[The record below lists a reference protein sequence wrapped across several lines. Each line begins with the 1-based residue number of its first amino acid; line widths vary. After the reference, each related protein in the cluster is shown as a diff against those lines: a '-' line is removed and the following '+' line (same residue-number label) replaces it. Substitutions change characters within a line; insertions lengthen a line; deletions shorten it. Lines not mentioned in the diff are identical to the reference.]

1 MIRNTIRRI
10 RSIGY
15 LYADT
20 FAVGAELG
28 GVHAIECGDA
38 VREITGVGYTQV
50 ILKDI
55 HAFAQGG
62 DKEVSRS
69 VFNAFVIP

>member
-1 MIRNTIRRI
+1 MIRNPIRRI

-28 GVHAIECGDA
+28 GVHAIEGGDA
-38 VREITGVGYTQV
+38 VREVAGVGDAQV
-50 ILKDI
+50 VLEDVD
-55 HAFAQGG
+55 AFA
-62 DKEVSRS
+62 
-69 VFNAFVIP
+69 

>member
-28 GVHAIECGDA
+28 GVHAIEGGDA
-38 VREITGVGYTQV
+38 V
-50 ILKDI
+50 
-55 HAFAQGG
+55 
-62 DKEVSRS
+62 
-69 VFNAFVIP
+69 